1 MNYSKPEIV
10 VVGDG
15 ADLIQGIPTPHKEPN
30 MVDPGP
36 YAAD

>member
-10 VVGDG
+10 LVGDG
-15 ADLIQGIPTPHKEPN
+15 AELIQGIPTWRKEPN

-36 YAAD
+36 FAAD